1 MPPLPDLDG
10 TGIIRAGCIYGGIVG
25 REGYTTCLACRLR
38 RPPLDLPSSANFM
51 ENDPSATATFD
62 IAAPTATTPK
72 LGAQVEDRA
81 IEQYIKDS
89 GRFLEE
95 TRLSPAIL
103 EILTGYGFGD
113 EELSVGMSLQHE
125 ALQAYC
131 AQHGETP
138 KDLTAAAAEL
148 KSKADQAR
156 DDYAEF
162 RLVARAAFPGFQD
175 RMNLRVLGDAPDDL
189 QRFVNAAHA
198 AYMAASE
205 ALYTEKM
212 TKRGYSANRLSNLNE
227 FLDALT
233 FLDAAHEAAAE
244 ANAPVK
250 STTDPLDVGQTVDRT
265 ARDAA
270 YNTLKEFMK
279 ELKGVTRAAFRKQ
292 PEILAQLE
300 LTV

>member
-1 MPPLPDLDG
+1 MHTLP
-10 TGIIRAGCIYGGIVG
+10 
-25 REGYTTCLACRLR
+25 ACRARSPPPVSPATIR
-38 RPPLDLPSSANFM
+38 RFM
-51 ENDPSATATFD
+51 ENDPSAAAATFD
-62 IAAPTATTPK
+62 IAAPTATTPR
-72 LGAQVEDRA
+72 LGDQVEDKA
-81 IEQYIKDS
+81 IEQYIKES

-103 EILTGYGFGD
+103 ETLQGYGFGD

-125 ALQAYC
+125 ALAAYC
-131 AQHGETP
+131 ARHGDTP
-138 KDLTAAAAEL
+138 RDLTTAAQEL
-148 KSKADQAR
+148 KSKTDQAR

-162 RLVARAAFPGFQD
+162 RLVARAAFPGFED

-198 AYMAASE
+198 AYTAAGE
-205 ALYTEKM
+205 APYAEKM
-212 TKRGYSANRLSNLNE
+212 TKRGYPAERLASFNG

-233 FLDAAHEAAAE
+233 FLDAAHEAASE
-244 ANAPVK
+244 AAAPTEE
-250 STTDPLDVGQTVDRT
+250 TTDPLDAGEAIDKM

-292 PEILAQLE
+292 PEILSQLD

>member
-1 MPPLPDLDG
+1 
-10 TGIIRAGCIYGGIVG
+10 
-25 REGYTTCLACRLR
+25 
-38 RPPLDLPSSANFM
+38 M

-62 IAAPTATTPK
+62 IAAPTATAPK
-72 LGAQVEDRA
+72 LGAQVEDKA

-95 TRLSPAIL
+95 TRLSPAVL
-103 EILTGYGFGD
+103 ETLTGYGFGD

-131 AQHGETP
+131 AQHGDTP
-138 KDLTAAAAEL
+138 KDLTTAAAEL
-148 KSKADQAR
+148 KNKADQAR
-156 DDYAEF
+156 DEYAGF
-162 RLVARAAFPGFQD
+162 RLVARAAFPAFQD

-189 QRFVNAAHA
+189 QRFLNAAHA
-198 AYMAASE
+198 AYTAAGE
-205 ALYTEKM
+205 APYAEKM
-212 TKRGYSANRLSNLNE
+212 TKRGYSANRLAGLNQ

-233 FLDAAHEAAAE
+233 FLDAAHEAAEEAAAPAE
-244 ANAPVK
+244 P
-250 STTDPLDVGQTVDRT
+250 TTDPLDAGETIDRT

-292 PEILAQLE
+292 PEILSQLG
-300 LTV
+300 LTA